1 MAYRDRVADDLVRK
15 ALETFGAVIIQG
27 PRAVGKTTSGLQLA
41 ASSVRLDS
49 SPNVVTLAEVSPG
62 RVLEGPTPRLIDEWQ
77 LAPTLWNAVRHEVDD
92 RGLAGQFI
100 LTGSATPADDVTR
113 HSGAGRFRRITL
125 RPMSLDESGE
135 STRSV
140 SFPSLFSSSGSA
152 AAPDVGGLGGPSVEE
167 YAALTV
173 RGGWP
178 ALVTQPTRSATDYLA
193 DYLDDVARTDL
204 RFAGLSADPV
214 RVAALQRALARNTA
228 TEASA
233 SKLSAEA
240 EIPVPGTATAEISAQ
255 TVRKYIDALTRI
267 FVVEEQPAW
276 APHLR
281 SKVRLRVQPKWHFV
295 DPSLATAALRA
306 QPDAL
311 LDDLDTFG
319 LLFESLAI
327 RDLRIYAQP
336 LGGTVYHY
344 RDDSGLEVDSIVELG
359 DGRWSAFEVKLGGT
373 ANIEKAATSLRALK
387 AKVSEQRARQLS
399 TLNVVTA
406 GAESYTR
413 PDGVN
418 VIALGHLF
426 AGQESSTATTA
437 GRAQSPSASGTAG

>member
-1 MAYRDRVADDLVRK
+1 MAYRTRVADDLVRTG
-15 ALETFGAVIIQG
+15 LETFGAVIIQG
-27 PRAVGKTTSGLQLA
+27 PRAVGKTTSGLQQA
-41 ASSVRLDS
+41 ASFVRLDS
-49 SPNVVTLAEVSPG
+49 SPNVVTLAEVFPG
-62 RVLEGPTPRLIDEWQ
+62 RVLAGPTPRLVDEWQ
-77 LAPTLWNAVRHEVDD
+77 LAPTLWNAVRHEVDA

-100 LTGSATPADDVTR
+100 LTGSATPADDLTR

-140 SFPSLFSSSGSA
+140 PFSRLFTPPGTA
-152 AAPDVGGLGGPSVEE
+152 AAADLGGLGGPTVEQ

-193 DYLDDVARTDL
+193 DYLEDVARTDL
-204 RFAGLSADPV
+204 RFAGLSADPL
-214 RVAALQRALARNTA
+214 RVGAVQRALARNTS

-233 SKLSAEA
+233 SKLSSEA
-240 EIPVPGTATAEISAQ
+240 EIPVPGAASAAVSAQ

-311 LDDLDTFG
+311 LNDLDTFG

-336 LGGTVYHY
+336 LGGSVYHY
-344 RDDSGLEVDSIVELG
+344 RDESGLEVDAIVELG
-359 DGRWSAFEVKLGGT
+359 DGHWSAFEVKLGGT
-373 ANIEKAATSLRALK
+373 ANLQRAAASLRALR
-387 AKVSEQRARQLS
+387 AKVSEQRARQLC

-406 GAESYTR
+406 GAESYIR
-413 PDGVN
+413 SDGVN

-426 AGQESSTATTA
+426 AA
-437 GRAQSPSASGTAG
+437 

>member
-1 MAYRDRVADDLVRK
+1 
-15 ALETFGAVIIQG
+15 
-27 PRAVGKTTSGLQLA
+27 LA

-62 RVLEGPTPRLIDEWQ
+62 RVLAGPTPRLIDEWQ
-77 LAPTLWNAVRHEVDD
+77 LAPTLWNAVRHGVDD
-92 RGLAGQFI
+92 RALAGQFI
-100 LTGSATPADDVTR
+100 LTGPATPADDVTR
-113 HSGAGRFRRITL
+113 HSGAGRFHRITL
-125 RPMSLDESGE
+125 RPMSLAESGD
-135 STRSV
+135 STLTV
-140 SFPSLFSSSGSA
+140 GFASLFSA
-152 AAPDVGGLGGPSVEE
+152 AGGTTAPEVGGLGGPTVED

-178 ALVTQPTRSATDYLA
+178 ALVAQPSRSATDYLA

-233 SKLSAEA
+233 AKLSAEA
-240 EIPVPGTATAEISAQ
+240 ELPVPGAATAQVSAQ

-281 SKVRLRVQPKWHFV
+281 SKVRLRVQPKWHFI

-306 QPDAL
+306 RPGAL
-311 LDDLDTFG
+311 LDDLDAFG
-319 LLFESLAI
+319 LLFESLAV
-327 RDLRIYAQP
+327 RDLRVYAQP
-336 LGGTVYHY
+336 LGGGVYHY
-344 RDDSGLEVDSIVELG
+344 RDDSGLQIDAIVELG
-359 DGRWSAFEVKLGGT
+359 DGRWSAFEVKLGGA
-373 ANIEKAATSLRALK
+373 ANIDKAAASLRALK
-387 AKVSEQRARQLS
+387 AKVSEQRARRLS
-399 TLNVVTA
+399 TLNVITA
-406 GAESYTR
+406 GTESHTR

-418 VIALGHLF
+418 VIALGHLH
-426 AGQESSTATTA
+426 AG
-437 GRAQSPSASGTAG
+437 